1 MPSNTHTVIGGTKRF
16 ECRVIGHP
24 RPEIRWFK
32 DGRDITDNDRYSFD
46 HTYEGVISMIM
57 ENIGH
62 NDQGNYR
69 CRAEN
74 SEGFASTSAY
84 LLVKGQLVTRGEWS
98 ETGVFVCV

>member
-16 ECRVIGHP
+16 ECRVTGHP

-32 DGRDITDNDRYSFD
+32 DGRDITHNERYSFC
-46 HTYEGVISMIM
+46 HTYDGVISMIM
-57 ENIGH
+57 ENIDH

-74 SEGFASTSAY
+74 SEGLASTSAY
-84 LLVKGQLVTRGEWS
+84 LLVKGQWKGI
-98 ETGVFVCV
+98 ETGV

>member
-1 MPSNTHTVIGGTKRF
+1 MPSNTHSVVGHTKRF

-32 DGRDITDNDRYSFD
+32 DGRDITHNDRYNFD
-46 HTYEGVISMIM
+46 HTYEGVISMVI
-57 ENIGH
+57 EEVHLKDEGH
-62 NDQGNYR
+62 YR

-84 LLVKGQLVTRGEWS
+84 LIVKRKCWFLLNI
-98 ETGVFVCV
+98 